1 MRLTPELLRRIVLEE
16 ASKMKFGKMR
26 TTKDAAKETEEVDA
40 DEFAD
45 SLENQVNYAKALKL
59 EEARLR
65 KRLKRIAETRGNIAR
80 TISRLVL

>member
-1 MRLTPELLRRIVLEE
+1 MRLTPELLRKIVLEE

-40 DEFAD
+40 DGFAD
-45 SLENQVNYAKALKL
+45 TLENQVNYAKALKL

-65 KRLKRIAETRGNIAR
+65 KRLKSIAETRNNIAKS
-80 TISRLVL
+80 ISRLVL

>member
-40 DEFAD
+40 DELAD